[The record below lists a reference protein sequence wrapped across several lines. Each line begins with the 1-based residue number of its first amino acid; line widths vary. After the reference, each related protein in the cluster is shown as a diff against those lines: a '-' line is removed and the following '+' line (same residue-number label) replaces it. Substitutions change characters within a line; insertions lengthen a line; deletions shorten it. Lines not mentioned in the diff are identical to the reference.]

1 MAPVFGIV
9 CRDFDG
15 DGNTDLVVGQNILAT
30 HPALAPMAS
39 GRGEILWGD
48 GRGAFKDSEGK
59 GLSGFSVRGAAR
71 GLGVSDYDKDGRI
84 DIAVS
89 QNGESIKLFRN
100 LVGAPSVSVK
110 INGPKS
116 NPAGIGC
123 VIRVTV
129 GSQTYVREIKSGEG
143 FWSQSSATQYFP
155 EALVTSANSID
166 VRWPGG
172 RIQSA
177 KTDPE
182 RKTIPVIWD
191 ESKGKTRR

>member
-1 MAPVFGIV
+1 M
-9 CRDFDG
+9 
-15 DGNTDLVVGQNILAT
+15 VV
-30 HPALAPMAS
+30 
-39 GRGEILWGD
+39 W
-48 GRGAFKDSEGK
+48 
-59 GLSGFSVRGAAR
+59 
-71 GLGVSDYDKDGRI
+71 
-84 DIAVS
+84 
-89 QNGESIKLFRN
+89 
-100 LVGAPSVSVK
+100 
-110 INGPKS
+110 
-116 NPAGIGC
+116 IGC

-191 ESKGKTRR
+191 EP